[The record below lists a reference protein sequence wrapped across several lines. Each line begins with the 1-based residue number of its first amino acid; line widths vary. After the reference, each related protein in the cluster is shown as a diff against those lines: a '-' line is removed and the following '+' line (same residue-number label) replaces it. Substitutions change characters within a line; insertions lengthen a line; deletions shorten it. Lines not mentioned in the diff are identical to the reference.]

1 MAKQKKTATKEMTR
15 PAKEP
20 KGFAMPAV
28 RGSAHW
34 QEWVRGLLEH
44 DRSDWPDLVDKAL
57 VAYAKQIGFKTEAP
71 RR

>member
-1 MAKQKKTATKEMTR
+1 MGRPKKSATTEAT
-15 PAKEP
+15 KEP

-28 RGSAHW
+28 RGSAPW
-34 QEWVRGLLEH
+34 REWVRGLLEH

-57 VAYAKQIGFKTEAP
+57 VAYAKSIGYKEAAP